1 MLDRTLRTL
10 CRTALTVGRSAKVLD
25 ASSKLR
31 YRSSA
36 LVIMS
41 ALYDDLPWL
50 AASSALWHQVLLVD
64 RSILEHLLKTEQ
76 IIAIRWRMST
86 LQRDRLMANSPQLG
100 GGERTGNNGHPVL
113 DWFTQN
119 DMPLG
124 GASQES
130 RDMPRSCHGQC
141 PNIGRDESGAYVQ
154 AIGKTEFVTTALWRP
169 TCPKRNRR
177 RVFEGSRR
185 NDPFQRCIG
194 NSSMELAINNQTNR
208 FSVAIDVG
216 EHAKG
221 GIYMFRMHHRFLV
234 GVMYASF
241 LIAPA
246 ASIGAELKDETLKTW
261 DAYIQT
267 VNSQMD
273 GRLQGPFLWV
283 DEDPDRVTSVRAGK
297 IVVSPVGK
305 KVPKPVPSGLIH
317 DWMGAVFIPDVRLG
331 DVLSAVR
338 DYGHYNEFYK
348 PTVVDAKPLGTEGS
362 CDKYSMR
369 VVNKETV
376 AETALDTEYQAC
388 YLQLDELRWYGTAHS
403 TRVQEIRHYGRPDEQ
418 ELPPNQGTGYIW
430 RLYSLA
436 RFEERDGGVYIEL
449 EAIALSRDV
458 PVALRW
464 VVDPIVRRV
473 SRNTLLISLQQME
486 EAVRSTAGTAN
497 RAAKSSTLAACNAE
511 GTIASASRIANR
523 FASRQ
528 KP

>member
-1 MLDRTLRTL
+1 MFNIKRKLLIGMV
-10 CRTALTVGRSAKVLD
+10 CAGFV
-25 ASSKLR
+25 AS
-31 YRSSA
+31 
-36 LVIMS
+36 
-41 ALYDDLPWL
+41 
-50 AASSALWHQVLLVD
+50 
-64 RSILEHLLKTEQ
+64 
-76 IIAIRWRMST
+76 
-86 LQRDRLMANSPQLG
+86 
-100 GGERTGNNGHPVL
+100 
-113 DWFTQN
+113 
-119 DMPLG
+119 
-124 GASQES
+124 
-130 RDMPRSCHGQC
+130 
-141 PNIGRDESGAYVQ
+141 
-154 AIGKTEFVTTALWRP
+154 
-169 TCPKRNRR
+169 
-177 RVFEGSRR
+177 
-185 NDPFQRCIG
+185 
-194 NSSMELAINNQTNR
+194 
-208 FSVAIDVG
+208 
-216 EHAKG
+216 
-221 GIYMFRMHHRFLV
+221 
-234 GVMYASF
+234 
-241 LIAPA
+241 PA
-246 ASIGAELKDETLKTW
+246 ASDGAELKQETLKTW
-261 DAYIQT
+261 DAYNQT
-267 VNSQMD
+267 VDSQMH

-418 ELPPNQGTGYIW
+418 ELPPNQGSGYIW
-430 RLYSLA
+430 RLYSFA

-486 EAVRSTAGTAN
+486 EAVRSTAETAN
-497 RAAKSSTLAACNAE
+497 RTAKPSIVAASSTE
-511 GTIASASRIANR
+511 GATTSARRMANGY
-523 FASRQ
+523 ASRQ